1 MSGFSSTPSGRYPAY
16 QPGVSRVRIVADSST
31 DIIPRHA
38 QALGIVVVPNLVVMD
53 GVTLRDGVDI
63 TSAQFFSR
71 LPHLRSMPY
80 TLPAA
85 PRDFYYAYQTAFQQG
100 ATAVL
105 SIHVSSRL
113 SQVIQHAQAAC
124 DRLPQAPIYLLDTL
138 QAGIGIWP
146 AVTQAAKLASMGAP
160 IDEVYTTAR
169 SILARTHIYFVVETL
184 EYLRRGGRIGRARE
198 LLGTLMDAHPILT
211 IRYGEVAPLENVRN
225 FDRALLRMRD
235 VALAQEPEAI
245 LICAGAIE
253 RISQIEHLLQL
264 RYDGVI
270 DKTWL
275 GPTLGANAGP
285 VTAIAVVTRR

>member
-1 MSGFSSTPSGRYPAY
+1 MSGFSSTPSGRYPVY
-16 QPGVSRVRIVADSST
+16 QPGVARVRIVADSST
-31 DIIPRHA
+31 DILPRHA

-63 TSAQFFSR
+63 TAAQFFSR

-85 PRDFYYAYQTAFQQG
+85 PRDFYYAYRTALNQG

-105 SIHVSSRL
+105 SMHVSSHL
-113 SQVIQHAQAAC
+113 SQVIQHAQVARE
-124 DRLPQAPIYLLDTL
+124 RLPQAPIYLLDTL

-146 AVTQAAKLASMGAP
+146 AVTKAAKLASMGAP
-160 IDEVYTTAR
+160 IDEVYATAR

-211 IRYGEVAPLENVRN
+211 IRDGEVAPLENVRN
-225 FDRALLRMRD
+225 FDRALLHMRD
-235 VALAQEPEAI
+235 IALAQEPEAV
-245 LICAGAIE
+245 LICASTIE
-253 RISQIEHLLQL
+253 RIGQMEHLLHL
-264 RYDGVI
+264 RYDGVV

-285 VTAIAVVTRR
+285 VTAIAVVAPR

>member
-1 MSGFSSTPSGRYPAY
+1 MSGFFSTPPGRSPAY
-16 QPGVSRVRIVADSST
+16 RPGAARVRIVADSST
-31 DIIPRHA
+31 DILPRHA

-53 GVTLRDGVDI
+53 GVALRDGVDI

-71 LPHLRSMPY
+71 LPYLRSMPS

-85 PRDFYYAYQTAFQQG
+85 PRDFYFAYQTAFHQG

-113 SQVIQHAQAAC
+113 SQVIQHAQVA
-124 DRLPQAPIYLLDTL
+124 REQMPQAPIYLLDTL

-146 AVTQAAKLASMGAP
+146 AVTKAAQLANRGAP
-160 IDEVYTTAR
+160 IDEVYGAAR
-169 SILARTHIYFVVETL
+169 SILMRTQLYFVVETL

-198 LLGTLMDAHPILT
+198 LLGTMMDAHPILT
-211 IRYGEVAPLENVRN
+211 IRDGEVAPLANVRS
-225 FDRALLRMRD
+225 FERALRYMRD
-235 VALAQEPEAI
+235 VALAHTPETV
-245 LICAGAIE
+245 LICASTIE
-253 RISQIEHLLQL
+253 RISQMERLLQQ
-264 RYDGVI
+264 RYGDVI

-285 VTAIAVVTRR
+285 VTAVAVVSR